1 MDDWA
6 PPSQRLTHGIVASA
20 LRGLALFASLYG
32 YVEVDVD
39 VMDGEW
45 GMVGTAKVVRE
56 KGTEGAQSG

>member
-6 PPSQRLTHGIVASA
+6 PPSQRLTYGIVASA